1 LEDFTS
7 YLPAIVTALLITPL
21 GGYVAHRLKA
31 LATKE
36 DFNDA
41 IEQLKKSTKAVEGI
55 KSQMNE
61 KYWVKQQIWET
72 KRVAYEE
79 LTSSLYITQKYL
91 DGLVAYFEH
100 YVDCFVHIGCPQ
112 GEPYDSPE
120 EEEHQRSYAEYIEGE
135 QKAFFEK
142 HASLESKSER
152 ENLLNEASDSF
163 IKLENIFS
171 VKSIYLHGDLKLI
184 ESGIE
189 RLREKVFDAQLKQEE
204 YEDQSGFFER
214 LLEHYLSTQK
224 SLSDLIEKTKGLA
237 VKDLKLEF
245 DGLSK

>member
-1 LEDFTS
+1 MEDFTS
-7 YLPAIVTALLITPL
+7 YLPAIITALIITPL

-41 IEQLKKSTKAVEGI
+41 IEQLKKSTKAVESI

-91 DGLVAYFEH
+91 DGLVAYFES
-100 YVDCFVHIGCPQ
+100 YVDCFVHIGCSQ
-112 GEPYDSPE
+112 GAPYESPE

-135 QKAFFEK
+135 QKAFNEK
-142 HASLESKSER
+142 YESLESKNER
-152 ENLLNEASDSF
+152 ESLLNEANDSF
-163 IKLENIFS
+163 VKLENIFS
-171 VKSIYLHGDLKLI
+171 IKSIYLHADLKSI
-184 ESGIE
+184 ESDRE
-189 RLREKVFDAQLKQEE
+189 RLREKVFNAQLEQEE
-204 YEDQSGFFER
+204 YEHQSEFFDR

-224 SLSDLIEKTKGLA
+224 SLSDLVEKTKGLA
-237 VKDLKLEF
+237 VKDLRLEF
-245 DGLSK
+245 DGVST